1 VTATIVGG
9 YGKERYKAEFI
20 KVLVYSLGS
29 NDETI
34 DHLDNLYNIDHYD
47 LECFNKIHTILEI
60 PGKKINLFIK
70 ERITQTGS
78 NQKTKTKNEQKDY
91 EQRNHN
97 KSRRLFT
104 MV

>member
-1 VTATIVGG
+1 M
-9 YGKERYKAEFI
+9 
-20 KVLVYSLGS
+20 
-29 NDETI
+29 
-34 DHLDNLYNIDHYD
+34 
-47 LECFNKIHTILEI
+47 HTKLEI

-78 NQKTKTKNEQKDY
+78 NQKTKTKNEPKDY
-91 EQRNHN
+91 EQRDHN